1 MSSFKPVTSRI
12 IKIVLL
18 LAFVFCAGF
27 VFYTLVKA
35 EKNRVVQE
43 FKLTLWTMTVFEY
56 LAQEGILPC
65 EFEFSVKAGPN
76 NNYVQVSIFV
86 DGKLY
91 CKSEVNDKRQG
102 LLQAIEVSE
111 IARTNAAN
119 KALQLIVP
127 LCLNY
132 VVAAKGVN
140 LTEGGKICMKTDE
153 FGGKWVTYYS
163 AVLTV
168 GNHWSVYVNP
178 KGDGFTFHGGM

>member
-1 MSSFKPVTSRI
+1 MNSLKPVYSLI
-12 IKIVLL
+12 AKIALL
-18 LAFVFCAGF
+18 LAFVFCAGL
-27 VFYTLVKA
+27 VFYTSIKA

-56 LAQEGILPC
+56 LAQEGILPV
-65 EFEFSVKAGPN
+65 EFEFSVKPGPN
-76 NNYVQVSIFV
+76 NSYVQVSIFV

-102 LLQAIEVSE
+102 LLQAIEISE
-111 IARTNAAN
+111 LARTNTTS

-132 VVAAKGVN
+132 AIAAKGIN
-140 LTEGGKICMKTDE
+140 LTEGGKIFITEDE
-153 FGGKWVTYYS
+153 HGKGLTYYS

-168 GNHWSVYVNP
+168 GNHWSVYVTP
-178 KGDGFTFHGGM
+178 KGNGFTFHGGM

>member
-1 MSSFKPVTSRI
+1 MSSSTPVTSRI

-27 VFYTLVKA
+27 VFHTLVKA
-35 EKNRVVQE
+35 EKSRVVQE
-43 FKLTLWTMTVFEY
+43 FKLTLWTVTVFEY
-56 LAQEGILPC
+56 LAQEGILPS
-65 EFEFSVKAGPN
+65 EFEFSVEPGPQN
-76 NNYVQVSIFV
+76 SYVRVSIFV

-91 CKSEVNDKRQG
+91 CKSEVNNKRHG
-102 LLQAIEVSE
+102 LLQAIEASE
-111 IARTNAAN
+111 MARTNAAN

-132 VVAAKGVN
+132 AIAAKGVN
-140 LTEGGKICMKTDE
+140 LTEGGKICITEDE
-153 FGGKWVTYYS
+153 HGKWLMYHS

-168 GNHWSVYVNP
+168 GNHWSVDVTP

>member
-12 IKIVLL
+12 IIIVLL
-18 LAFVFCAGF
+18 LAFIFCAGL
-27 VFYTLVKA
+27 VFYTSIKA

-56 LAQEGILPC
+56 LAQEGILPG
-65 EFEFSVKAGPN
+65 EFEFSVKPGPN

-102 LLQAIEVSE
+102 LLQAIDVSE
-111 IARTNAAN
+111 MTRTNAAN

-132 VVAAKGVN
+132 AIAAKGVN
-140 LTEGGKICMKTDE
+140 LAEGGKISITTDE
-153 FGGKWVTYYS
+153 FGGKWLMYHS
-163 AVLTV
+163 AVLTI
-168 GNHWSVYVNP
+168 GNHWSVNVTP
-178 KGDGFTFHGGM
+178 KGDGFVFHGGM